1 MDLFFDD
8 KLISQCV
15 MRLRDRQTLVFFGKW
30 GSGKRTLAK
39 QIASKLAIEEGLKI
53 KVVKHF
59 LSIPDD
65 LASTCSTILILD
77 NPLKSLY
84 TSSHNTE
91 IFDFLFQLRA
101 NAKGKN
107 CFLLILFHCD
117 DIYETGKFGLDA
129 EIRNISKLFPE
140 VVRIS
145 FPIET
150 LTQIAQRKKENI
162 SIENLRKTVKKAEN
176 NSSSGMCHTLTLI
189 LSLKSQFYEHREF
202 LNDPIT
208 FVLKKLE
215 EIAMSQNFNT
225 LVWMIL
231 NTKEIT
237 KTEVKAIFDQA
248 LSGNINEGTDK
259 GDLTDECIQQLL
271 QSYITK
277 NRDGKSYRL
286 IHDVITRCVLYTALK
301 CDSHR
306 NWVYRECN
314 SLLLLDCVR
323 PKTVKEHYIYPE
335 EFIFDRKTFD
345 IGLPTKTFPALVKS
359 FVQRNEMMTM
369 LGNVRLMEDKRFQSE
384 WHRAN
389 GGHNK

>member
-1 MDLFFDD
+1 M
-8 KLISQCV
+8 S
-15 MRLRDRQTLVFFGKW
+15 LRDRQTLVLFGKW

-53 KVVKHF
+53 KVVRHF
-59 LSIPDD
+59 VSISDD

-77 NPLKSLY
+77 NPFKSLY
-84 TSSHNTE
+84 TSSHNSD

-101 NAKGKN
+101 NAKGKK

-117 DIYETGKFGLDA
+117 DIYETGILGLDA
-129 EIRNISKLFPE
+129 EIRNISKLFPKNL

-150 LTQIAQRKKENI
+150 LTQIAQRKKDKI
-162 SIENLRKTVKKAEN
+162 SIENLRKTVENIAEN
-176 NSSSGMCHTLTLI
+176 NSSSGMCHTLPLV
-189 LSLKSQFYEHREF
+189 LFLKSQFYEHREF
-202 LNDPIT
+202 LKDPIT
-208 FVLKKLE
+208 FVLNKLE
-215 EIAMSQNFNT
+215 EIAMSQNFTT

-231 NTKEIT
+231 HTKEFT
-237 KTEVKAIFDQA
+237 KTEVKAIFDPA
-248 LSGNINEGTDK
+248 LSGNINEGTDI
-259 GDLTDECIQQLL
+259 GDLTDGCIQQLL

-277 NRDGKSYRL
+277 NRDGKSYSM

-306 NWVYRECN
+306 NLVYRECD

-323 PKTVKEHYIYPE
+323 PKTDIERFRYPKK
-335 EFIFDRKTFD
+335 FIFDRKTFD
-345 IGLPTKTFPALVKS
+345 IGLPTETFPALAKS
-359 FVQRNEMMTM
+359 FVDRNEMMTM

-389 GGHNK
+389 GGHNKPKELRQES